1 MLNLY
6 IDSHYFPNRKDFTE
20 LDHRHFDDLIFIIVQ
35 ILKES
40 RAYDNCILNPVN
52 YLIILI
58 LEFVRHKNPHNEHFA
73 ILLSKY
79 YSKLG
84 CSLAVNRLFKNI
96 AHKGDHYESIGY
108 YWFSH
113 LSEFCAPMELESF
126 CNEITQFFESKC
138 VRLKYSLVDFYRHE
152 NFAPISGIMDQ
163 DDKLNRSYLYYSA
176 KVMRYFLQTSRNIE
190 SMTRVN

>member
-1 MLNLY
+1 
-6 IDSHYFPNRKDFTE
+6 
-20 LDHRHFDDLIFIIVQ
+20 
-35 ILKES
+35 
-40 RAYDNCILNPVN
+40 
-52 YLIILI
+52 
-58 LEFVRHKNPHNEHFA
+58 
-73 ILLSKY
+73 
-79 YSKLG
+79 
-84 CSLAVNRLFKNI
+84 
-96 AHKGDHYESIGY
+96 
-108 YWFSH
+108 
-113 LSEFCAPMELESF
+113 MELESF